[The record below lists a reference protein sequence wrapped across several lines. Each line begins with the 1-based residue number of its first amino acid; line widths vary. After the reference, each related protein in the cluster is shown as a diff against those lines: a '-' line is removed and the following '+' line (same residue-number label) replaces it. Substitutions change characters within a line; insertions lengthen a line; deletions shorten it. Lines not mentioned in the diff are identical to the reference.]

1 MTRILGIDP
10 GSRKTGYGLIDIQ
23 RGQAC
28 YVASGVIRLP
38 DGPLPERLKLIFDAV
53 SQIAQQYRPA
63 QMAIENVFM
72 SKSAGSALKLGQ
84 ARGAAIVAGTNAD
97 LPVAE
102 YEARKVKQA
111 VVGNGAADKLQVQH
125 MVKTLLRLP
134 ASPQEDAADALA
146 VALCHMHTM
155 QTLLQTAGSAGSRFR
170 RGRLT
175 IS

>member
-10 GSRKTGYGLIDIQ
+10 GSRKTGYGLIDVE
-23 RGQAC
+23 RGKAR

-38 DGPLPERLKLIFDAV
+38 AAELPERLKLIFDAV
-53 SQIAQQYRPA
+53 SQIAGQYRPT

-72 SKSAGSALKLGQ
+72 AKSAGSALKLGQ
-84 ARGAAIVAGTNAD
+84 ARGAAIVAATHAD

-111 VVGNGAADKLQVQH
+111 IVGSGAADKLQVQH
-125 MVKTLLRLP
+125 MVKTLLSLP
-134 ASPQEDAADALA
+134 AAPQEDAADALA

-155 QTLLQTAGSAGSRFR
+155 QTLVHTAGRGRGRFR

-175 IS
+175 VS

>member
-23 RGQAC
+23 RGGAV
-28 YVASGVIRLP
+28 YVASGVVRIP
-38 DGPLPERLKLIFDAV
+38 DTPLPERLKLIFDAI
-53 SQIAQQYRPA
+53 SQIAQQYEPE

-84 ARGAAIVAGTNAD
+84 ARGAAIVAGTHAG
-97 LPVAE
+97 LPVSE

-111 VVGNGAADKLQVQH
+111 VVGSGAADKLQVQH

-134 ASPQEDAADALA
+134 AAPQEDAADALA

-155 QTLLQTAGSAGSRFR
+155 QTLVQTAGSAHSRFR